1 MDLAPYIRELVLLN
15 ECVILP
21 SFGGFETHYTAAKY
35 DNFKRQMLPP
45 TKHIQFRQDYIKG
58 GGVLEDHLCKRL
70 RITNEQ
76 AVQEIEEY
84 VTSLK
89 VQLEKD
95 NEVIIA
101 GVGLFAKGLGGMLN
115 FTPFEEENYLVDSFG
130 LEALPYE
137 QKEVVTEN
145 KPEREFKMRA
155 RNNTMQ
161 FVIIGFA
168 VILVLLIVTVFVSS
182 KFDLYLFNLGDKNA
196 SDDLIIIGNQHIA
209 DTTYRKIDNTLTE
222 STDLKT
228 ALYYAEERTDEV
240 EADPIIYYLVAGSFK
255 TSKNAE
261 NTQKE
266 LIEDGYLPSVIENQG
281 FYRVT
286 IGSYSDKQEALN
298 ELQRLRRQLDRSI
311 WLLQV
316 DNV

>member
-21 SFGGFETHYTAAKY
+21 SFGGFETNYTAAKY
-35 DNFKRQMLPP
+35 DTFKRQMLPP

-58 GGVLEDHLCKRL
+58 GGVLEGHLCKR
-70 RITNEQ
+70 RKISNDQ

-89 VQLEKD
+89 RQLEKD
-95 NEVIIA
+95 NEVLIA
-101 GVGLFAKGLGGMLN
+101 GVGLFAKGFGGMLN

-137 QKEVVTEN
+137 QKEVNTEN
-145 KPEREFKMRA
+145 KPTQEFKMRA
-155 RNNTMQ
+155 RNNTLQ

-168 VILVLLIVTVFVSS
+168 VISALLIVTVFISS
-182 KFDLYLFNLGDKNA
+182 KFDLYLFNVGDKHA
-196 SDDLIIIGNQHIA
+196 TDDLIIIGNQHAA
-209 DTTYRKIDNTLTE
+209 DTNYRRIDNTLTE

-228 ALYYAEERTDEV
+228 ALYYAEESTEDV
-240 EADPIIYYLVAGSFK
+240 SVDPILYYLVAGSFK

-266 LIEDGYLPSVIENQG
+266 LVEDGYMPSIIENQG
-281 FYRVT
+281 FFRVT
-286 IGSYSDKQEALN
+286 IGSYSDKQEALH